1 MSAPPAFDRI
11 VDGNRVLLQLSLDPK
26 DTEGNYTLLATLSL
40 NSAPG
45 ARFSGLTFNVSLT
58 DGTILEISPDNVVVG
73 PETEAKVT
81 KDNNFQ
87 ESLNASLRARNAP
100 VSTSIGASTSFT
112 RADSEHITFIRK
124 TCGTIQGNGVGSWRA
139 YWVMKEDNGTASEQ
153 GLGPVFD
160 LMIKRNV
167 RPAIISFEVVA
178 HILCESGKKTI
189 QSGVIGTSV

>member
-1 MSAPPAFDRI
+1 M
-11 VDGNRVLLQLSLDPK
+11 
-26 DTEGNYTLLATLSL
+26 
-40 NSAPG
+40 
-45 ARFSGLTFNVSLT
+45 
-58 DGTILEISPDNVVVG
+58 EISPDNVVVG
-73 PETEAKVT
+73 PETEAEVT

-87 ESLNASLRARNAP
+87 ESLDASLRARNAP

-124 TCGTIQGNGVGSWRA
+124 TCGTIQGNGVGSSRE
-139 YWVMKEDNGTASEQ
+139 YWVMKEDNGPASEQ

-160 LMIKRNV
+160 LMIKKNV

-178 HILCESGKKTI
+178 HNLCESGKKTI